1 MRSKKDSGSA
11 QPISGER
18 PAILWISPTS
28 GPKLP
33 QRGRCRCSGGPC
45 AAGLR
50 RSRVV
55 RRRPSASPGA
65 YVAGLMYAQAR
76 PGRTARAD
84 APEGFEGFE
93 GAEGSERFEGVEGPG
108 SAPRGLVLEPHG
120 ASSGPGLCGPA
131 SRRRRAI
138 GYARRGLRFPSR
150 TYFSRKRLGSAPS
163 RLQENAV
170 LAGQVR
176 SRTRTVRCEGLGL
189 RCEGGDE
196 GAGLAGPGDGELV
209 PGAGCGHVQQR
220 ALPQEG
226 IGAIGLGVLL
236 VAQRAGDCVA

>member
-1 MRSKKDSGSA
+1 MQDVRPTWLSGVA
-11 QPISGER
+11 R
-18 PAILWISPTS
+18 LILGICSVLLRVLPKISPK
-28 GPKLP
+28 PLL
-33 QRGRCRCSGGPC
+33 RGWG
-45 AAGLR
+45 AR
-50 RSRVV
+50 RSGLEGPWEGAGEDMGRAGG
-55 RRRPSASPGA
+55 SASPGA

-84 APEGFEGFE
+84 APEGFEG
-93 GAEGSERFEGVEGPG
+93 AEGPG
-108 SAPRGLVLEPHG
+108 SAPRDSVLEPHG

-138 GYARRGLRFPSR
+138 GYARRELRFPSR

-163 RLQENAV
+163 RLRENAV
-170 LAGQVR
+170 LVGQVR

-226 IGAIGLGVLL
+226 IGAVGLGVLL